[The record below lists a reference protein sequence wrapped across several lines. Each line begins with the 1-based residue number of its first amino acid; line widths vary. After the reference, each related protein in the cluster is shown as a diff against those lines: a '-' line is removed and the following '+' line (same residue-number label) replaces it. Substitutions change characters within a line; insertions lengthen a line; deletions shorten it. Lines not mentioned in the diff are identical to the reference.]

1 MALAPY
7 VTSPLPE
14 PSKLPGTAS
23 NQARPSPVR
32 LADYLALGQ
41 VPWTLAYIG
50 FLAFFVIT
58 TTYIVDLGTAAMAV
72 AILGL
77 ILERRRIQF
86 PVPVRI
92 LIVFWIWASLSI
104 ALSPFPGDTTA
115 LIDLG
120 KTALVFLVAVNV
132 LWHRQAL
139 RIFLLVYVACFAL
152 YPVRGSIFNYYI
164 YGYADF
170 GRPSWRLLFGN
181 PNDMAALTL
190 LALGIAAGFLQK
202 DAPRLIRLGAFLAC
216 LVFPFVVLLTQ
227 SRAGFLGLVAFTLLA
242 VFSATRHRM
251 RLLVALIAIA
261 VAVIAVA
268 PTDVWQRVSGLRY
281 GTATETID
289 MMDPEGSAGERWR
302 IILTAL
308 QIVKDHPVLGVGIGR
323 YHDANL
329 VYSPLIGS
337 KSVHNTYLEV
347 LAETGAPGMLLFL
360 WFLITLI
367 LHARRVRHDALAL
380 RESPEWRRLQLLE
393 LGLYGF
399 LVAGLFGT
407 YGFLSMLY
415 IYLAVLF
422 AQTEMLRTLAAK
434 PSGSLVMPASDR
446 AKAQQRPFTD
456 P

>member
-1 MALAPY
+1 
-7 VTSPLPE
+7 V
-14 PSKLPGTAS
+14 
-23 NQARPSPVR
+23 VR

-41 VPWTLAYIG
+41 VPWSLAYIG

-77 ILERRRIQF
+77 VLERRRIQF
-86 PVPVRI
+86 PVPFRI
-92 LIVFWIWASLSI
+92 LLFFCIWAALST

-115 LIDLG
+115 LIDLA
-120 KTALVFLVAVNV
+120 KITLVFLVAVNV

-139 RIFLLVYVACFAL
+139 RIFLLAYVTCFAL
-152 YPVRGSIFNYYI
+152 YPVRGTIFNYYI

-181 PNDMAALTL
+181 ANDMAALTL
-190 LALGIAAGFLQK
+190 LALALAAGFLQK
-202 DAPRLIRLGAFLAC
+202 DAPRLIRFGAFLAC

-227 SRAGFLGLVAFTLLA
+227 SRAGFLGLAAFGMLA
-242 VFSATRHRM
+242 VFSGGRHRL
-251 RLLVALIAIA
+251 RVVVALIAIA
-261 VAVIAVA
+261 LAVIAVA

-281 GTATETID
+281 GTATATID

-302 IILTAL
+302 IALTAL
-308 QIVKDHPVLGVGIGR
+308 EIIRDHPVLGVGIGR
-323 YHDANL
+323 YHEAN
-329 VYSPLIGS
+329 VAYSPLIGS

-347 LAETGAPGMLLFL
+347 LAETGAPGAFLFL

-367 LHARRVRHDALAL
+367 LRARRTRRDAHAL

-422 AQTEMLRTLAAK
+422 AQTELLRTLAAER
-434 PSGSLVMPASDR
+434 SGNLVAPAAAR
-446 AKAQQRPFTD
+446 AKAQQRPSTE